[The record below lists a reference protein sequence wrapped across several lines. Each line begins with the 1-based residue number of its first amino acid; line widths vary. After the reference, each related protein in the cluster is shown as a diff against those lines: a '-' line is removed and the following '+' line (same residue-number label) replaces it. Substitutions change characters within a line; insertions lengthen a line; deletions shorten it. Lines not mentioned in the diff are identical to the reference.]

1 MNSKKI
7 LVGIVILI
15 LVGGFAYF
23 FVNNSREQKQTK
35 ILPFTKISMAL
46 DWFPWSE
53 HVGFFIAKEKG
64 YFANEGL
71 DVELRVPPDPAT
83 IIQTVASGTDDFGI
97 NTQHDLLVARDKN
110 IPVVSIM
117 AIYQRT
123 VSAIMTLEN
132 SGIKTP
138 EDLAGKKIGWTGVP
152 QHEKMLD
159 TILKK
164 HGMSLK
170 DVEMINVGFDLVP
183 ALIGKKVDVIALPY
197 WIYESIV
204 SEKQGFP
211 VNIMKIDEY
220 GIPSHYEL
228 VVLTNED
235 KIKNNP
241 ELVRKFVRAVMRGYE
256 DAIKDPEGAV
266 QILKKT
272 NPEVDIDV
280 ETRST
285 ELQIP
290 LWQSEKG
297 VGWQEK
303 EKWVNFTNW
312 MKENGLISKDLDVK
326 AAFNNSFVENA
337 AKE

>member
-1 MNSKKI
+1 MNKYK
-7 LVGIVILI
+7 LGFILI
-15 LVGGFAYF
+15 IIIVVIGVIFGGNLFKKEIKPAPSLAK
-23 FVNNSREQKQTK
+23 V
-35 ILPFTKISMAL
+35 SMAL

-83 IIQTVASGTDDFGI
+83 IIQTVASGRDDFGI
-97 NTQHDLLVARDKN
+97 NTQHDVLVARDKN

-123 VSAIMTLEN
+123 VSAIMALEN
-132 SGIKTP
+132 SGIKSP
-138 EDLAGKKIGWTGVP
+138 KDLADKKIGWTGVP

-159 TILKK
+159 SILKK
-164 HGMSLK
+164 HGMSLE

-183 ALIGKKVDVIALPY
+183 ALISKKVDAIALPY

-228 VVLTNED
+228 VLLTNED

-241 ELVRKFVRAVMRGYE
+241 ELIRKFVRAVMRGYE
-256 DAIKDPEGAV
+256 DAIKDPEYAV

-297 VGWQEK
+297 VGWQE
-303 EKWVNFTNW
+303 EDKWMDFANW
-312 MKENGLISKDLDVK
+312 MKENDLISKNLDIK

-337 AKE
+337 AKGK